1 MFQIS
6 NPGWFTLLNSMDAA
20 SNKSMSTADVRTVEG
35 VGLVTV
41 TLRFG
46 FVTVTCWL
54 DGRLVTNTCWIL
66 GAAYAPPTNVPR
78 NIIPTIIISLLFN
91 QSPPS
96 NLQAQSETVSIL
108 SLSTTPNTPISSS
121 HSNEVGQFQR
131 SIRYDT
137 VVRS

>member
-6 NPGWFTLLNSMDAA
+6 NPGWFPLLNSMDAA
-20 SNKSMSTADVRTVEG
+20 SNKSMSTADVRTVGG
-35 VGLVTV
+35 VGCVTV

-54 DGRLVTNTCWIL
+54 DGKLVTNTCWIL

-96 NLQAQSETVSIL
+96 NRQARLETESIL
-108 SLSTTPNTPISSS
+108 SLFVASKTN
-121 HSNEVGQFQR
+121 
-131 SIRYDT
+131 
-137 VVRS
+137 